1 MSFFSDDK
9 NKPKTLTED
18 IQFTTSVVRL
28 SPGDQRGMMGIRATI
43 DNQDPTNNLTFT
55 KNGVGGTSYII
66 PPNSIGVI
74 EGELIKS
81 ITVTPNATT
90 GVGLL
95 SMDMTT
101 LKILKDGGFA

>member
-18 IQFTTSVVRL
+18 IQWTTSVVRL

-43 DNQDPTNNLTFT
+43 DNQDSSNSITFT
-55 KNGVGGTSYII
+55 KNGVGGTAYII

-74 EGELIKS
+74 ENELLKS

-90 GVGLL
+90 GQGLL
-95 SMDMTT
+95 SMDMST